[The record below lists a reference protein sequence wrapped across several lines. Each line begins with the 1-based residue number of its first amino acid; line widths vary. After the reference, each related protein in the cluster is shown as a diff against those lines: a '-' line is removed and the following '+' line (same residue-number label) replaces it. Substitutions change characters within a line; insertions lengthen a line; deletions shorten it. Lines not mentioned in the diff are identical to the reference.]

1 MAEKMNIDRRKF
13 LKGMLAGTTAG
24 VLSIESCLAGDQT
37 AENKILNYQSE
48 MPYRRVGQTD
58 VYLSVISF
66 GGLVSEEAVYHYGI
80 DRGVNLMHMSKS
92 YKGGRSL
99 EVLSKVMKSKRD
111 KVYIAFKDNFDDI
124 DEILKKLN
132 TDHIDFLMFNRHS
145 PDEVIDEENLERF
158 EKYKKQGKVRYM
170 GLTSHKNV
178 KECVRAGIDAGYY
191 SLIMPVLNQPAFE
204 AMSEELADAEKKNVG
219 IMAMKSM
226 KGIDGAELEHAHLK
240 KILANKAVTT
250 VNKGIGSFDMLDAY
264 MKSAN
269 EVLTSYQDSLL
280 YHYAQQNK
288 TLNCMMCGECEKA
301 CPEQVEISTQL
312 RCYDYY
318 ENQLQDRYTAVTSM
332 QAIPVLQRSENVC
345 RSCKTCEQVCPNG
358 IKIIE
363 KLKASNYL
371 FHLT

>member
-1 MAEKMNIDRRKF
+1 MKVVWQE
-13 LKGMLAGTTAG
+13 T
-24 VLSIESCLAGDQT
+24 QT

-301 CPEQVEISTQL
+301 CPEKVEISTQL